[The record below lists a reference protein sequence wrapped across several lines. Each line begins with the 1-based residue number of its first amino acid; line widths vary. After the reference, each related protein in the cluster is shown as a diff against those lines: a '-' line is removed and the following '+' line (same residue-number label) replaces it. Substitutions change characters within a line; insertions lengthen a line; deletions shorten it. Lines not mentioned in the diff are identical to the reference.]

1 MENNKLNFQEF
12 KDQLYKG
19 EAEFGI
25 ARPLLVANRKFFYE
39 KCNGNGILYKYV
51 IVDKKRCVKC
61 MKVTDKDN
69 NFIPYHLLTEYLKYR
84 QDVANN
90 FIDII
95 EANGLVSNTTDLNYT
110 DKETFELE

>member
-1 MENNKLNFQEF
+1 MKNDKLNFKEF

-39 KCNGNGILYKYV
+39 KCKGNGILYKYV

-61 MKVTDKDN
+61 MRVTDKDN

-84 QDVANN
+84 QDVANK
-90 FIDII
+90 FIEEIKS
-95 EANGLVSNTTDLNYT
+95 NGIVSNTTDLVYT
-110 DKETFELE
+110 NKETFVLE